1 MTTSTDTQ
9 HDDHTRIL
17 LSAHDLTVYR
27 DAHRVLDQVGITV
40 RQSGFTALI
49 GANGSGKT
57 TLLMALLGSIRIA
70 EGSVTRPSRSKGTGG
85 IGYVPQHV
93 DFDPDIPLTVWDT
106 VALGIDGGRLG
117 FPRRDRAFRDA
128 VTRALQAVDID
139 HLAGRPIGGL
149 SGGQQQRALIAHALV
164 ASPQVLLMDEPLSSL
179 DPPGAQRVVDVVD
192 KARRAYGTAVLMSSH
207 DVTPLLPYADTVA
220 YLRAGHLTEGPT
232 DDIITT
238 DVLTRLY
245 QQPVEVG
252 VVNGRRVLLP
262 LSASERA

>member
-1 MTTSTDTQ
+1 
-9 HDDHTRIL
+9 
-17 LSAHDLTVYR
+17 
-27 DAHRVLDQVGITV
+27 
-40 RQSGFTALI
+40 
-49 GANGSGKT
+49 
-57 TLLMALLGSIRIA
+57 
-70 EGSVTRPSRSKGTGG
+70 
-85 IGYVPQHV
+85 
-93 DFDPDIPLTVWDT
+93 
-106 VALGIDGGRLG
+106 
-117 FPRRDRAFRDA
+117 
-128 VTRALQAVDID
+128 
-139 HLAGRPIGGL
+139 
-149 SGGQQQRALIAHALV
+149 
-164 ASPQVLLMDEPLSSL
+164 MDEPLSSL

-262 LSASERA
+262 VSEATSAEQARRVR